1 MTKWVVCCDKSK
13 KFNQEESV
21 YMTDLRTHVYS
32 KFYLPSGI
40 CNSCW
45 DQSILQLRFRT
56 AWADK
61 RRAKVN
67 TEKECLRFSRS
78 WRKWAIT
85 DGCQKEVEYT
95 QQRQGTEW
103 MGECLSEKSYATEDT
118 FTSEGIKLLHDRRD
132 RVLTESL
139 LLCCRLVYYFSAS
152 AKSDCYILSR
162 SNLLTQFFRLSRY
175 YGCQQCTVLV
185 LSAKTPM
192 NILFHRPSSWILF
205 THQDKCN
212 FSSQGINLKDIDW
225 FNIVSRSVRL
235 L

>member
-1 MTKWVVCCDKSK
+1 MRDRGRKSSTTDINCWAIMVGSLEFEGSTDFGIDTEFRAGIGLGPYRWTFWKSAITSPKTALDRYSYCPWIMTKWVVCCDKSK

-45 DQSILQLRFRT
+45 DQSILQL
-56 AWADK
+56 
-61 RRAKVN
+61 N

-103 MGECLSEKSYATEDT
+103 MGERLSEKSY
-118 FTSEGIKLLHDRRD
+118 RRHLYK
-132 RVLTESL
+132 R
-139 LLCCRLVYYFSAS
+139 R
-152 AKSDCYILSR
+152 K
-162 SNLLTQFFRLSRY
+162 
-175 YGCQQCTVLV
+175 
-185 LSAKTPM
+185 
-192 NILFHRPSSWILF
+192 
-205 THQDKCN
+205 
-212 FSSQGINLKDIDW
+212 
-225 FNIVSRSVRL
+225 
-235 L
+235 